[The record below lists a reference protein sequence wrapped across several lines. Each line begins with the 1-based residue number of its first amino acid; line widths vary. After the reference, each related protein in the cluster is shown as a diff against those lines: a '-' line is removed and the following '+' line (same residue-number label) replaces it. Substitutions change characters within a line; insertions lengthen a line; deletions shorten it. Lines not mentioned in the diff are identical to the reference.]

1 MILCSCLECVFKPGH
16 DDDEFL
22 WQDEWDVVAVVPFCR
37 PLFVHDKMQIASTF
51 RFPSD
56 SCRLSHNVW
65 FILFVLITASFSAV
79 VVVVEV
85 VDVCNRDLVIMGNDV
100 DRNKQSF
107 WDKKKRSNSEDS
119 SRYTLYG
126 AMYKVF
132 LLKLFPYGLENEKI
146 RLAPLLCIAAGSS
159 PGM

>member
-1 MILCSCLECVFKPGH
+1 MILCFCLECLFKPGH

-22 WQDEWDVVAVVPFCR
+22 WQDEWDVVAVVPFRR

-51 RFPSD
+51 RFLSD
-56 SCRLSHNVW
+56 SCRLSHNVR
-65 FILFVLITASFSAV
+65 FILFLLITPSTAV
-79 VVVVEV
+79 VE
-85 VDVCNRDLVIMGNDV
+85 VCNRDLFIMGNDV

-107 WDKKKRSNSEDS
+107 WDKERRSNSKDS
-119 SRYTLYG
+119 SRYVLYG
-126 AMYKVF
+126 TMYKLF
-132 LLKLFPYGLENEKI
+132 LLKLFPYGLGNEKN